1 MTRWTEAQFAAHT
14 ARHAGSLPMA
24 VGAKPSRQPSAPEL
38 TEADIHAAVVDALRR
53 LARPGVVWWHTPNG
67 ERRDAR
73 DGAKLARFGVRAGMP
88 DLFVLIAGRLHGLEL
103 KRRGGRLSATQRG
116 MHTALTAAGAIIAT
130 AATVDDA
137 LSILRRWGAIR

>member
-1 MTRWTEAQFAAHT
+1 MTRWTEAQFTAHT
-14 ARHAGSLPMA
+14 ARAGAPPMP
-24 VGAKPSRQPSAPEL
+24 VNAKSRREARAPRP

-88 DLFVLIAGRLHGLEL
+88 DLFVLIAGRLYGLEL
-103 KRRGGRLSATQRG
+103 KRFGGRLSAAQRD
-116 MHTALTAAGAIIAT
+116 MHMALTVAGATVTT
-130 AATVDDA
+130 AASIDDA
-137 LSILRRWGAIR
+137 LVVLRRWGAIR